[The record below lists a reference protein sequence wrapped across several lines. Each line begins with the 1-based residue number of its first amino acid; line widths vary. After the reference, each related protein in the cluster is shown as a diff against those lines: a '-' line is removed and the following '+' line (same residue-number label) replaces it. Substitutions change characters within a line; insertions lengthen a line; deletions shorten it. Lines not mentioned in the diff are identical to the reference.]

1 MGKTTVTLLHC
12 YTFVSPRSKL
22 RLASQKTMSCERQN
36 YELDFLTLHFVYY
49 SENLHT
55 FVIQY

>member
-1 MGKTTVTLLHC
+1 MEKTTVTLLQC

-36 YELDFLTLHFVYY
+36 YKLDYLTLHFVYY

-55 FVIQY
+55 L